1 MEYKYKINVNNYPY
15 DDPYFKESIQFA
27 NEAMTTFSDKMISY
41 FKQSINLYKQSIT
54 QKYGKEFTQ
63 EPWVLFVVEDSER
76 NVIDQK
82 FIET

>member
-15 DDPYFKESIQFA
+15 DDPYFKESIKFA

-41 FKQSINLYKQSIT
+41 FKQSIDLYKQSIT